1 MLARG
6 LQDSKHIPILSQAAC
21 ECQNPFCDARK
32 GLARLKTHSDT
43 LASGLQECRNTLRR
57 RA

>member
-6 LQDSKHIPILSQAAC
+6 LQDSKHIPILSQVAC

-32 GLARLKTHSDT
+32 GLASVKIGLGWF
-43 LASGLQECRNTLRR
+43 ASGLQIQKYILWS
-57 RA
+57 